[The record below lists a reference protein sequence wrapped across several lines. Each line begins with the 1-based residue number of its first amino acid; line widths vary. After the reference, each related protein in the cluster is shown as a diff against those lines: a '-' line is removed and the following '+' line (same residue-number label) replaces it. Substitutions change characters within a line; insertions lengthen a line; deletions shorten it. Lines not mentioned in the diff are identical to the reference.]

1 LLIIRPSCQKELLL
15 EKQTKDGYFDAEGF
29 FISRRDNPMSPI
41 SKNTQSDNFDRSG
54 FVIVIPVYN
63 HGQSV
68 KEVILKALKLNMPI
82 FVVDDGSIDDS
93 YDRIKEIKN
102 INILRHNV
110 NMGKGAALL
119 TGFGKAAKIAD
130 WAVTLDADGQHDPSD
145 AIPMIRSIQNKKRPI
160 VVGMRTGM
168 MGPDVPWTSR
178 FGRKFSNFWVRIA
191 GGPLVKD
198 SQSGFRIYPL
208 PEILGLKVAA
218 KRFQF
223 EVEALVKAGWKGMP
237 VCEIPVSVNYQ
248 QRGERISHFRPFIDF
263 VRNSMTFARLIL
275 QRLLVPQTF
284 RNKW

>member
-1 LLIIRPSCQKELLL
+1 L